1 MGILAALWLARNS
14 NLQISVFREST
25 KLLQIKSTRAQQIV
39 LALLDELPEGRT
51 CIHSAVTA
59 LEDKPAHL
67 RILITDGVSTSHIK
81 TPIHSSRPIQVL
93 HCGQHDKAAADTLKK
108 LAGSKGG
115 QYRLIINEHSM
126 VTALDQ
132 MLQKAGE

>member
-14 NLQISVFREST
+14 NLQISVFRET
-25 KLLQIKSTRAQQIV
+25 AKHLQIKTTRDQQIV
-39 LALLDELPEGRT
+39 MALLDELPEGRT

-59 LEDKPAHL
+59 LEHRPARL
-67 RILITDGVSTSHIK
+67 RFLITDGVSTTHIK
-81 TPIHSSRPIQVL
+81 TPVHSSRPIQVL
-93 HCGQHDKAAADTLKK
+93 HCGKHDKAAADTLKK

-126 VTALDQ
+126 VTSLDQ
-132 MLQKAGE
+132 MLLNAGE